1 MRSLTARKK
10 SKNGTHRLPWGSFF
24 VCHNNFF
31 TKQCGDWMDE
41 TKCVFCEIVE
51 GTKSARIVYETDS
64 VIAMID
70 PRQAIPGHILVIPKE
85 HFQDIYALSE
95 EAGFG
100 IMKAMILLSQTVKKA
115 FALDGLSIWQSNG
128 PGAHQ
133 EVPHVHFHIHPRM
146 IDDGLLR
153 VYPRWLDRLP
163 DQELDSYAERIR
175 QALID
180 N

>member
-41 TKCVFCEIVE
+41 TKCVFWEIVE

-95 EAGFG
+95 EAGYE
-100 IMKAMILLSQTVKKA
+100 IMKAIILLSQSCVRPLWPNDCV
-115 FALDGLSIWQSNG
+115 ALPPRIPDSTRSRALSS
-128 PGAHQ
+128 ATMTR
-133 EVPHVHFHIHPRM
+133 PRLHS
-146 IDDGLLR
+146 DFFNGLLG
-153 VYPRWLDRLP
+153 LQFHD
-163 DQELDSYAERIR
+163 
-175 QALID
+175 
-180 N
+180 